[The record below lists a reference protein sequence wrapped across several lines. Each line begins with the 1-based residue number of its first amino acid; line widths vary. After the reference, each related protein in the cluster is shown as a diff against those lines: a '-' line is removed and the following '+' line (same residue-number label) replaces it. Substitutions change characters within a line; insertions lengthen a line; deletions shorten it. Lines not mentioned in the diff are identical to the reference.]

1 MLKGSKTMATNNAL
15 NTLNKPKKD
24 SLISV
29 WIASISLSLYSFIY
43 SFILSFTSLK
53 SSIEI
58 FVSLIFL
65 LLKITSVGFV
75 SNLKV
80 KSTIDK
86 LSTVKI
92 LSL

>member
-1 MLKGSKTMATNNAL
+1 MLKGSKTKTISNAL

-29 WIASISLSLYSFIY
+29 LITSISLLLY

-86 LSTVKI
+86 LSTVKN

>member
-1 MLKGSKTMATNNAL
+1 MLKGSKT
-15 NTLNKPKKD
+15 KKD

-29 WIASISLSLYSFIY
+29 LITSISLLLY

-86 LSTVKI
+86 LSTVKN

>member
-1 MLKGSKTMATNNAL
+1 MLKGSKTKAISNAL

-29 WIASISLSLYSFIY
+29 LITSISLLLY